1 MLKKILKV
9 LAVIIVVLALG
20 AYGIWRD
27 EIHTLASIEK
37 IQSRDDS
44 HKDGSVY
51 KMHVKGGF
59 NLDEFVKQ
67 GGAKNDKELLKFMAK
82 NITKGIIDMKISE
95 SEISCSSFTAKDK
108 KGDML
113 FGRNYDFEK
122 TNTCIV
128 KTDGGNGRHATYSS
142 VDLQFLG
149 LNTNKD
155 VKSLKDKALCLAAP
169 YAPLDGI
176 NDAGLSCGIYMT
188 YQGKKTVATDQ
199 NTSKPDFTSTTM
211 LRLML
216 DYASNVDEA
225 VKIAKKYDLH
235 DSAKTS
241 YHYMVAD
248 ASGKS
253 AILEWVNGTDATD
266 NDGSKRKLKVTYKN
280 LSKTSKL
287 KKNNSSQIITNFII
301 EPGYYKN
308 NSEKQ
313 GYDRFSLIQKILNK
327 KNSIVDDEK
336 DAMDVLARV
345 GRRKWKNEDK
355 NSCTVHSV
363 VFNLSKKT
371 MMWIPNEH
379 YNDEKY
385 LFKFSFDSNS
395 NNH

>member
-1 MLKKILKV
+1 MIKKV
-9 LAVIIVVLALG
+9 LIGLVVVIVVLCGA

-27 EIHTLASIEK
+27 EIHTVASIEK
-37 IQSRDDS
+37 IKDRDDS

-67 GGAKNDKELLKFMAK
+67 GGAKNDKELLKFMSN
-82 NITKGIIDMKISE
+82 NITKGLIDMKISE

-128 KTDGGNGRHATYSS
+128 KTDGGKGRHATYSS

-149 LNTNKD
+149 LDTNKD
-155 VKSLKDKALCLAAP
+155 VKGLKDKALCLAAP

-211 LRLML
+211 LRMML

-253 AILEWVNGTDATD
+253 AILEWINGTDATD
-266 NDGSKRKLKVTYKN
+266 NDGSKRKLKVTYN
-280 LSKTSKL
+280 NISKKGKTKAD
-287 KKNNSSQIITNFII
+287 NGYQIITNFII
-301 EPGYYKN
+301 KPGYYKN
-308 NSEKQ
+308 DSEKE
-313 GYDRFSLIQKILNK
+313 GYDRFVTIQKMLKK
-327 KNSIVDDEK
+327 KNYTVENER
-336 DAMDVLARV
+336 DAMNVLARV
-345 GRRKWKNEDK
+345 GRRKWKNKDK

-363 VFNLSKKT
+363 IFNLTKKT
-371 MMWIPNEH
+371 MMWVPNEH
-379 YNDEKY
+379 FNDKEY
-385 LFKFSFDSNS
+385 LFKFSFDEK
-395 NNH
+395 

>member
-1 MLKKILKV
+1 MIKKV
-9 LAVIIVVLALG
+9 LIGLVVVIVVLCGA

-27 EIHTLASIEK
+27 EIHTVASIEK
-37 IQSRDDS
+37 IKDRDDS

-67 GGAKNDKELLKFMAK
+67 GGAKNDKELLKFMSN
-82 NITKGIIDMKISE
+82 NITKGLIDMKISE

-128 KTDGGNGRHATYSS
+128 KTDGGKGRHATYSS

-149 LNTNKD
+149 LDTNKD
-155 VKSLKDKALCLAAP
+155 VKGLKDKALCLAAS

-211 LRLML
+211 LRMML

-253 AILEWVNGTDATD
+253 AILEWINGTDATD
-266 NDGSKRKLKVTYKN
+266 NDGSKRKLKVTYN
-280 LSKTSKL
+280 NISKKG
-287 KKNNSSQIITNFII
+287 KAKADNGSQIITNFII
-301 EPGYYKN
+301 KPGYYTN
-308 NSEKQ
+308 NSEKE
-313 GYDRFSLIQKILNK
+313 GYDRFVTIQKMLKK
-327 KNSIVDDEK
+327 KNYTVENES
-336 DAMDVLARV
+336 DAMNVLARV
-345 GRRKWKNEDK
+345 GRRKWKNKDK

-363 VFNLSKKT
+363 IFNLTKKT
-371 MMWIPNEH
+371 MMWVPNEH
-379 YNDEKY
+379 FNDKGY
-385 LFKFSFDSNS
+385 LFKFSFDEK
-395 NNH
+395 